1 MPVEFRVLGP
11 LEIRRNGTPVP
22 LRARKPRTML
32 GALLVEHGRIVS
44 IDRLIDALW
53 PTAPPAG
60 AQHALETHATRLRK
74 LLGDDV
80 TLTARDPGYVLA
92 LDPQLLDIVRFEQL
106 LAEARESEPE
116 RAATRADD
124 ALALWRGEALADF
137 AFESFAQEEIARL
150 NELRLDAEEVRV
162 DAQLALGRASEI
174 AGTLEAHV
182 AADPGRERRDRSR
195 AHPGPPRARARDPE
209 PGPVA
214 RRGRDAAGRGG
225 RCTPNRLG
233 RRDRARD
240 LPRSRSGGTR
250 A

>member
-80 TLTARDPGYVLA
+80 TLTARDPGYVLEI
-92 LDPQLLDIVRFEQL
+92 DPQLLDSVRFEQL
-106 LAEARESEPE
+106 LAAARESEPE

-137 AFESFAQEEIARL
+137 EFESFAQEEIARL
-150 NELRLDAEEVRV
+150 NELRSTPRRCGSTRSSHWDA
-162 DAQLALGRASEI
+162 
-174 AGTLEAHV
+174 
-182 AADPGRERRDRSR
+182 PPRSR
-195 AHPGPPRARARDPE
+195 AHS
-209 PGPVA
+209 
-214 RRGRDAAGRGG
+214 RRTSQPIRGG
-225 RCTPNRLG
+225 S
-233 RRDRARD
+233 D
-240 LPRSRSGGTR
+240 GGGS
-250 A
+250 